1 MEQAGKGVPS
11 LLTSRLPALGVADNN
26 KRPLVL
32 GAMSE
37 KAQIILDGKTYEFPI
52 VTGSEGE
59 QAIDIGKL
67 RDETGYITL
76 DSGYKNTGAT
86 QSAITFLDGEKGIL
100 QYRGYPIDQLA
111 EKATFLEVSYLLLF
125 GDLPNKQQLD
135 EFESNI
141 RYHSLVHE
149 DMKQFFQHFPSNA
162 HPMGIL
168 SAMVSSLSTFYPKS
182 QDPHRPQKDVD
193 RTMFRLIA
201 KMPTLAAISYK
212 NNLGHPYMYPNNKLG
227 YVENFLQMMF
237 GLPTEEYEVDPIV
250 ANALNTLLILHADH
264 EQNCSTS
271 TVRMVGSSQS
281 NLYSAV
287 SAGIAALWGPLHG
300 GANQEV
306 IEMLETIRND
316 GGDIQKW
323 VEKAKDKNDPFR
335 LFGFGHRV
343 YKNFDPRATIIKK
356 SCDEVLKKMGVKDP
370 VLDIAKQLE
379 EIALKDEY
387 FVERK
392 LYPNVDFY
400 SGIIYRAIGIPTRMF
415 TVMFAMGR
423 LPGWIAQWKEMIE
436 NKEPIGRPRQIYT
449 GPTRRDF
456 VALKDRS

>member
-1 MEQAGKGVPS
+1 
-11 LLTSRLPALGVADNN
+11 
-26 KRPLVL
+26 
-32 GAMSE
+32 MSE

-52 VTGSEGE
+52 VEGSEGE
-59 QAIDIGKL
+59 KAIDIGKL
-67 RDETGYITL
+67 RDQTGYITL

-86 QSAITFLDGEKGIL
+86 KSAITFLDGELGIL

-111 EKATFLEVSYLLLF
+111 AKASFIEVSYLILF
-125 GDLPNKQQLD
+125 GELPNKQQLE
-135 EFESNI
+135 EFEGNI

-168 SAMVSSLSTFYPKS
+168 SAMVTSLSTFYPKS

-193 RTMFRLIA
+193 RTIYRLIA

-227 YVENFLQMMF
+227 YVENFLYMMF

-271 TVRMVGSSQS
+271 TVRLVGSSQS
-281 NLYSAV
+281 NVYSAV

-323 VEKAKDKNDPFR
+323 VDKAKDKDDPFR

-343 YKNFDPRATIIKK
+343 YKNFDPRATIIKTA
-356 SCDEVLKKMGVKDP
+356 CDEVLKKLGVKDP

-379 EIALKDEY
+379 EIALKDQY

-415 TVMFAMGR
+415 TVMFALGR
-423 LPGWIAQWKEMIE
+423 LPGWIAQWREMVE
-436 NKEPIGRPRQIYT
+436 NKDPIGRPRQIYT
-449 GPTRRDF
+449 GATKRDF
-456 VALKDRS
+456 VALKDRK